1 MTTSGSAGPA
11 ITIRG
16 LTKHYGNLK
25 AVNGL
30 DLDIER
36 GEVFA
41 LLGPNGAGKS
51 TTVEIL
57 EGFRKRDAGEV
68 TVLGVDPAHPSR
80 DWRCEIGIMLQSTS
94 ERGLLTARE
103 ALTHA
108 SRLYPKPRD
117 VDEALAAV
125 GLTEKAGSKPQTLS
139 GGQRRRLDVA
149 LAIVGQPSLVF
160 LDEPTTGFDP
170 EARRQFW
177 SLIESLRD
185 GGTTI
190 VLTTH
195 YLDEAEYLADRIGII
210 DKGTL
215 IALDTPQGLR
225 NTAKTVRVSWTEGGT
240 FTSRDTATPTAL
252 LRELTARIQGEI
264 QDLSVTKP
272 SLEDVYLHLIGAEEA
287 S

>member
-1 MTTSGSAGPA
+1 MTTSAQGASAIS
-11 ITIRG
+11 ITG
-16 LTKHYGNLK
+16 LTKHYGELK

-30 DLDIER
+30 DLEILS

-57 EGFRKRDAGEV
+57 EGFRKRTSGSV
-68 TVLGVDPAHPSR
+68 SVLGRDPEHPTR
-80 DWRCEIGIMLQSTS
+80 DWRCELGIMLQSTS
-94 ERGLLTARE
+94 ERSLLSARE

-108 SRLYPKPRD
+108 SRLYPNPRD
-117 VDEALAAV
+117 VDEALEAV
-125 GLTEKAGSKPQTLS
+125 GLIDKANAKPQTLS

-149 LAIVGQPSLVF
+149 LAIVGRPKLVF

-177 SLIESLRD
+177 GLIESLRD

-210 DKGTL
+210 DAGKL

-225 NTAKTVRVSWTEGGT
+225 STATHSRITWTENGPQSLNT
-240 FTSRDTATPTAL
+240 TTPTAA
-252 LRELTARIQGEI
+252 LRELTARFDGEI
-264 QDLSVTKP
+264 PDLTITKP
-272 SLEDVYLHLIGAEEA
+272 SLEDIYLDLIGAKEA
-287 S
+287 QS